1 MDLAA
6 RLLRVMTGP
15 APEDERFVV
24 TGAELAGL
32 PDTALGDLLPAAY
45 AVPGTVGAWEA
56 TSVRLAVERAA
67 AERQPAFTPEAC
79 RRMFDALVT
88 GLAHRKWA
96 DLTLGTAALVRC
108 TGPWPG
114 GLAEP
119 ARTLVRYLLDA
130 DELGAPLTL
139 LAVAGLTAP
148 EHEGRN
154 GTIAGGVG
162 PGGADPGGS
171 DSDGAAS
178 DGAALGGA
186 ALIGAAVD
194 DAGAGGGGSGGGL
207 LAEVVGRL
215 SRDAAP
221 IARGEIDA
229 IAGLGPAERVGL
241 TELDRRRTH
250 TAPPP
255 LPDAWHRAA
264 AIPAYAAWAE
274 SALREAA
281 DRARAVQDGTIPY
294 KADKAFAA
302 DEVIALG
309 RAARVALAADAPW
322 LPALLDALLPG
333 IAVAPTAAKTLPSQ
347 ALLYEIGRA
356 AQDVPT
362 PELVAALRNVRGLVR
377 HAAVPKQLDRM
388 LKKADAAL
396 AERTEVALR
405 LPDLG
410 FGPDGVLRRELG
422 GHTAVIT
429 IEGTAARLAFTKDG
443 RELRSVPAAVR
454 RDHKDAVKELRDL
467 VKRVGAQLATL
478 CRALEGGLAVRAA
491 HPFGWWRDRLVRHPV
506 AGATVRALI
515 WEVETAPGAWTAVL
529 PGTGAL
535 PDARDDAA
543 VRLWHPVGAPAEEVR
558 AWRDAI
564 VGSGVRQPFKQAFRE
579 TYRLTPAE
587 REARTDSARF
597 AGHLVRYRRMFALFR
612 ARGWT
617 SGLLGPWDGGAA
629 DEASRV
635 LAGEWRIR
643 FAHVLAEPGPED
655 LAGTDRIRFD
665 RRADGAWR
673 AADLAD
679 VPPAVFSEAM
689 RDVDLFV
696 SVTSIAADPDWTGDG
711 PALAYWERARF
722 GELDESALTR
732 RDALARV
739 LPRTKIA
746 GRCELD
752 GRFLVVRGALRTYR
766 IHLGSAN
773 VQMEPDGA
781 YLCVVPDRRPSGRV
795 FLPFE
800 EERLALIL
808 SKAFLLAA
816 DDTITDP
823 SVLEQI
829 ERGAR

>member
-1 MDLAA
+1 MDLVA
-6 RLLRVMTGP
+6 RLHRVLTGP
-15 APEDERFVV
+15 APEDAGFTV
-24 TGAELAGL
+24 TGAELAAL
-32 PDTALGDLLPAAY
+32 PDAALGDLLPAAY
-45 AVPGTVGAWEA
+45 AVPSAVKAWEA
-56 TSVRLAVERAA
+56 TSARFAVEDAA
-67 AERQPAFTPEAC
+67 KERQPAFGPDAC

-88 GLAHRKWA
+88 GLERRKWA

-108 TGPWPG
+108 TGPWPDDLG
-114 GLAEP
+114 AP
-119 ARTLVRYLLDA
+119 ARTLVRFLLDA
-130 DELGAPLTL
+130 DDLGAPLAL
-139 LAVAGLTAP
+139 LAAAGLAADPP
-148 EHEGRN
+148 E
-154 GTIAGGVG
+154 
-162 PGGADPGGS
+162 PGGE
-171 DSDGAAS
+171 
-178 DGAALGGA
+178 
-186 ALIGAAVD
+186 
-194 DAGAGGGGSGGGL
+194 GGL
-207 LAEVVGRL
+207 LAEAAGRL
-215 SRDAAP
+215 SRGAGP
-221 IARGEIDA
+221 IARSEIGV
-229 IAGLGPAERVGL
+229 IAGLRPSDRVGL

-281 DRARAVQDGTIPY
+281 DRADAVQDGTIPY

-302 DEVIALG
+302 DEVVALG

-322 LPALLDALLPG
+322 LPALLDRLLPG

-347 ALLYEIGRA
+347 ALLYEIARA

-362 PELVAALRNVRGLVR
+362 PELVTALRDVRGTVR

-410 FGPDGVLRRELG
+410 FGPDGVLRRDLG
-422 GHTAVIT
+422 GHTAVVA
-429 IEGTAARLAFTKDG
+429 IEGTAARLAFVKDG
-443 RELRSVPAAVR
+443 RELRSAPAAVR
-454 RDHKDAVKELRDL
+454 RDHKDALKELRDL

-478 CRALEGGLAVRAA
+478 CRALEGGLAGRAA
-491 HPFGWWRDRLVRHPV
+491 HPFGWWRDRLAGHPV

-529 PGTGAL
+529 PETGAL
-535 PDARDDAA
+535 PDAPDDAA
-543 VRLWHPVGAPAEEVR
+543 VRLWHPVGAPAEDVR
-558 AWRDAI
+558 AWRDA
-564 VGSGVRQPFKQAFRE
+564 VVERGVRQPFKQAFRE

-587 REARTDSARF
+587 REARADSARF
-597 AGHLVRYRRMFALFR
+597 AGHLVRYRRMYALFR

-617 SGLLGPWDGGAA
+617 SGMLGPWDGGSA

-643 FAHVLAEPGPED
+643 FGHVLAEPGPED
-655 LAGTDRIRFD
+655 LAATDRVRFD
-665 RRADGAWR
+665 RFADGAWR
-673 AADLAD
+673 AAELPD

-696 SVTSIAADPDWTGDG
+696 SVASIAADPDWTGDG

-746 GRCELD
+746 DRCELD

-773 VQMEPDGA
+773 VRMDPDDA

-795 FLPFE
+795 LLPFE

-816 DDTITDP
+816 DDAITDP
-823 SVLEQI
+823 SILEQI
-829 ERGAR
+829 GRGAR